1 MPHTRPLRA
10 TRAALRPARL
20 ASLLVLLLGAALSAH
35 AADKDGSFSAGLNI
49 QPTATPEKLGLPYY
63 PGAVPHVEKG
73 DEKPGATI
81 AAWGGVFGLQ
91 LQAMKLRSN
100 ASPQTVAQWYHEQL
114 ARLGPVLDCSQ
125 GKAADPPPLPDK
137 KADQQL
143 LRCGD
148 DRPEPGGALYKLGTR
163 ADARVV
169 AVKPGEPGEGGSRI
183 ALVRIQ
189 LKNFD

>member
-1 MPHTRPLRA
+1 MHASSA
-10 TRAALRPARL
+10 TSRAALRFSLPA
-20 ASLLVLLLGAALSAH
+20 VLLCAALCAH
-35 AADKDGSFSAGLNI
+35 ANDKDGSFSAGLNI
-49 QPTATPEKLGLPYY
+49 KASTSPATLGLPYY
-63 PGAVPHVEKG
+63 PGAVPHVEKS
-73 DEKPGATI
+73 DDKPGATI

-100 ASPQTVAQWYHEQL
+100 ASPEAVAQWYHEQL
-114 ARLGPVLDCSQ
+114 TRLGPVLDCSQ

-137 KADQQL
+137 QADKQL

-169 AVKPGEPGEGGSRI
+169 AVKPGEPAEGGSRI

-189 LKNFD
+189 LKNID